1 MVKYI
6 NNLLNRFF
14 SMPNMLWLL
23 FTAGLL
29 LPAVALGSVLSGM
42 VVPTGTFLANYGAT
56 KNWIDLTLAVSENI
70 PTLVFHAIVFMKR
83 IFALIIFP
91 FAYLSTCT
99 SPFLLSMV
107 KKF

>member
-42 VVPTGTFLANYGAT
+42 VVPTGTFLANYGAA
-56 KNWIDLTLAVSENI
+56 KN
-70 PTLVFHAIVFMKR
+70 
-83 IFALIIFP
+83 
-91 FAYLSTCT
+91 
-99 SPFLLSMV
+99 
-107 KKF
+107 